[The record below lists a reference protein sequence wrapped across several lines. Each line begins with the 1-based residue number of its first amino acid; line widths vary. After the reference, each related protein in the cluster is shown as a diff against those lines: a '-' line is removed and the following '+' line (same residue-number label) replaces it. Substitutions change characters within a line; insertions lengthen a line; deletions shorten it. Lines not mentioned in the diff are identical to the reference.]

1 MPQGMASPYARIRRS
16 LLFNSY
22 IYVPSGCHI
31 PPISDDELLT
41 RVNATNANDVDN
53 GLGGWIC
60 RKCSRSLQPVPKP
73 PAPVALPA
81 VANKPFTQQSAFAR
95 PQAQSPDL
103 ALSKKFVAAPKLKY
117 KQAAARMPS
126 VRSPISSDDGQVS
139 LTTSAAQPDTP
150 DVSSRK
156 GSELLFTGSSSKEG
170 ISDDQS
176 VSLEPAPMASLATK
190 QMQAATKD
198 SGKDNAKSG
207 AETPTKKKAD
217 PRRSGKSKNKRI
229 PPNRSKGKATS
240 REDDELEIETQN
252 LHPSQP
258 KQTTGISITTVLTN
272 HEPSLGTPSSS
283 GEIFS
288 HVSDSRRKRKE
299 SPVGRPEPSLYTI
312 EPGATLASDVSI
324 SLREMH

>member
-1 MPQGMASPYARIRRS
+1 MASPYAKIHRS

-60 RKCSRSLQPVPKP
+60 RKCSRSPQPVPKP
-73 PAPVALPA
+73 PAPVTLPVA
-81 VANKPFTQQSAFAR
+81 ANKPFTQQSASAR
-95 PQAQSPDL
+95 PQPQAQSPDL
-103 ALSKKFVAAPKLKY
+103 ALAKKFVVAPKLKY
-117 KQAAARMPS
+117 KQAVARKPS
-126 VRSPISSDDGQVS
+126 VRSRTNSDAGQAS
-139 LTTSAAQPDTP
+139 LTTSAAQPDSA

-170 ISDDQS
+170 ISV
-176 VSLEPAPMASLATK
+176 VSPEPAPMASLATN

-198 SGKDNAKSG
+198 SGKDNAKSE
-207 AETPTKKKAD
+207 AETQPTKKKID

-240 REDDELEIETQN
+240 REDDELGIETQN
-252 LHPSQP
+252 LQPSQP
-258 KQTTGISITTVLTN
+258 EQTTDISITTVRTE
-272 HEPSLGTPSSS
+272 HEPSLGTLLSS
-283 GEIFS
+283 EETFS

-299 SPVGRPEPSLYTI
+299 SSVGRPESSLYTI